1 MVIKKKCDNNWE
13 YCIYIGKDENGKKKY
28 KRKCG
33 FKTKKECLEEAN
45 KIEEKKL
52 IIKNN
57 TKTFKNVCYLVL
69 EDCVKR
75 GVRENTLVTYRSHV
89 KFLIKNF
96 EQANKDIKKIKPN
109 DVYNF
114 INTKTNLY
122 KNAYTRKI
130 IDFLKYIFSY
140 AEKMNLISN
149 NIFDEIQLPKK
160 INVTRD
166 IWSEQEINTYLPIL
180 KQFKYYDILYLV
192 LETGMRRG
200 EVCALTWDCIDFVKN
215 VIKVE
220 KAYIVNGSFSGIT
233 PPKTKSSVRQIILLE
248 ESVRILKR
256 LYKNKTS
263 KYVFP
268 NPNDLSKPINPRV
281 LSSNFNR
288 FLKRY
293 NIKNIRFHDLRHI
306 HATLLLNK
314 NINYKILSK
323 RLGHSNISFTLQTYT
338 HVIPEHELKLFKDLA
353 KIF

>member
-1 MVIKKKCDNNWE
+1 
-13 YCIYIGKDENGKKKY
+13 
-28 KRKCG
+28 
-33 FKTKKECLEEAN
+33 
-45 KIEEKKL
+45 
-52 IIKNN
+52 
-57 TKTFKNVCYLVL
+57 
-69 EDCVKR
+69 
-75 GVRENTLVTYRSHV
+75 
-89 KFLIKNF
+89 
-96 EQANKDIKKIKPN
+96 
-109 DVYNF
+109 
-114 INTKTNLY
+114 
-122 KNAYTRKI
+122 
-130 IDFLKYIFSY
+130 
-140 AEKMNLISN
+140 
-149 NIFDEIQLPKK
+149 
-160 INVTRD
+160 
-166 IWSEQEINTYLPIL
+166 
-180 KQFKYYDILYLV
+180 
-192 LETGMRRG
+192 MRRG
-200 EVCALTWDCIDFVKN
+200 EVCALTQDCVDFVKN

-281 LSSNFNR
+281 LSANFNR